1 MNSGFVLFF
10 VLIFGYGINCKQ
22 LPTDACSLCNL
33 VVDGLEK
40 FVSQKISKQEII
52 KQLDIINKEVCTKIP
67 ANSYVSSEECSAY
80 VTLYGPYF
88 IDMLL
93 SSTQPNAVCSSMGL
107 CVDDND
113 KGEKYDIIFP
123 HITESS
129 IEYDVKQTTLAL
141 GGEQSFKMFLG
152 SPCFLSDER
161 LSIFLNKYEKDN
173 CGFSMMVTNKTNY
186 SYNAISPPTFNNCTD
201 KIYHPGRGVWYYIT
215 VAVNEKT
222 LTNSISDCSF
232 SIKSTVKNV
241 PHVNPTVNVVSHTNI
256 LLVILFPLLCV
267 SIALCCCC
275 CARRRCKSKCRA
287 MKNCQAIQL
296 ETLEA
301 ATPTEPPVGYYYVPV
316 GAGQYIQVPQNMMA
330 QQLPY
335 PVQQE

>member
-1 MNSGFVLFF
+1 MNRFVLFF

-22 LPTDACSLCNL
+22 LPTDACSLCTL

-40 FVSQKISKQEII
+40 FVSQKISKQEIL
-52 KQLDIINKEVCTKIP
+52 KQLDIIDKEVCTKIP
-67 ANSYVSSEECSAY
+67 TNSYVSSEECSAY

-93 SSTQPNAVCSSMGL
+93 SSTQPDAVCSSMGL
-107 CVDDND
+107 CEDSND
-113 KGEKYDIIFP
+113 KGEKYDIVFP
-123 HITESS
+123 HINEGSV
-129 IEYDVKQTTLAL
+129 EYDIKQTILPL
-141 GGEQSFKMFLG
+141 GGEHSFKMFLG
-152 SPCFLSDER
+152 SPCFLVDER
-161 LSIFLNKYEKDN
+161 LAIFLNKFERDS

-186 SYNAISPPTFNNCTD
+186 SRNIVSPSTFNDCGD
-201 KIYHPGRGVWYYIT
+201 RIYHPGRGVWYYIT

-222 LTNSISDCSF
+222 SDSSSTCSF
-232 SIKSTVKNV
+232 SVKSTVKNI

-256 LLVILFPLLCV
+256 LLIIALPLLCV
-267 SIALCCCC
+267 SVALCCCC

-287 MKNCQAIQL
+287 MQNCKAIQL
-296 ETLEA
+296 ETMEA
-301 ATPTEPPVGYYYVPV
+301 ATPTEQVQPVGYYYVPV
-316 GAGQYIQVPQNMMA
+316 GAGQYVQVPQNMMA